1 MADKKF
7 YKSDIIPK
15 CGYCLNAKAISG
27 GKEFFCLKK
36 GLMSYDDFCKSFK
49 YDPLKRTP
57 KHKGIG
63 RDFDPEDLKLD

>member
-15 CGYCLNAKAISG
+15 CGYCLNAKSISG
-27 GKEFFCLKK
+27 GKEFFCLKN
-36 GLMSYDDFCKSFK
+36 GLMSYDDFCKGFK
-49 YDPLKRTP
+49 YDPLKRIP
-57 KHKGIG
+57 KAKGIG